1 MATQSTDT
9 NPEAEKFLINLIRKA
24 STTQK
29 LDQVFSFSSAIISLS
44 KRAIARANPNL
55 SKQEKDILFVRYHY
69 GDKLA
74 DKLYTYLKQREK

>member
-9 NPEAEKFLINLIRKA
+9 NPEAEKFLITLIRKA

-44 KRAIARANPNL
+44 KREIARAKPN
-55 SKQEKDILFVRYHY
+55 
-69 GDKLA
+69 
-74 DKLYTYLKQREK
+74 